1 MRPTVAAFVPFEP
14 GHFDATEVLVVG
26 LGSRPVAVVDDM
38 RSTSLQTSCRAR
50 FFVARLNSPHRLTR
64 TTPDFTRNK
73 FRARFDSSTRRSG
86 AGHAGAAH
94 PLRSEERRV
103 GE

>member
-1 MRPTVAAFVPFEP
+1 MRPTVAAFVPFAP
-14 GHFDATEVLVVG
+14 GHFDATEVLFVG
-26 LGSRPVAVVDDM
+26 LGSRPMAVADDM

-73 FRARFDSSTRRSG
+73 FGALLFINPTFWGGSRWGGTPARS
-86 AGHAGAAH
+86 
-94 PLRSEERRV
+94 RRV
-103 GE
+103 AVNP